1 MKNCNINNIFS
12 NEIVGAKVQIAGW
25 VRSKRCSSNMA
36 FFVINDGSTIKNL
49 QIVVDLKK
57 VKKDVVEKI
66 NVGCSVEVI
75 GIISK
80 STSSGQDLEMQLL
93 EVKLLGNAENYP
105 IQPKKHT
112 MEFLRD
118 NAYLRFRT
126 NTFNAVF
133 RVRNAISFAIHEFF
147 QERNFIYINTPIITA
162 NDCEGAGDMFTVTS
176 LCLNKNEK
184 NDSFFDKD
192 FFSKHVN
199 LTVSG
204 QLEAETAI
212 AGFRNVYTFGPTFRA
227 ENSNT
232 TRHLAEFWMVEPEM
246 AFFDLKKNIKF
257 AEKFLKTVIKKVM
270 SKSFDE
276 LTFLDERL
284 QKEKGEKLIEKLEF
298 IISNKFEIIDY
309 SKAFEILLNCEKNKS
324 GQFKYKIDKWGCDF
338 QSEHER
344 FLVEEYFKKPVII
357 KNYPEKIKSFYM
369 RLNDDNETVAAMD
382 VLFPGIGEIIGGS
395 QREERLNFLEKAI
408 EKRKMKKEYLE
419 WYLDTRRFGS
429 IIHSGFGLGLERLVQ
444 FITGIENIRDV
455 IPFPRYPKHCEF

>member
-118 NAYLRFRT
+118 NAHLRFRT

-147 QERNFIYINTPIITA
+147 QERNFIYINTPII
-162 NDCEGAGDMFTVTS
+162 
-176 LCLNKNEK
+176 CL
-184 NDSFFDKD
+184 
-192 FFSKHVN
+192 
-199 LTVSG
+199 
-204 QLEAETAI
+204 Q
-212 AGFRNVYTFGPTFRA
+212 
-227 ENSNT
+227 
-232 TRHLAEFWMVEPEM
+232 
-246 AFFDLKKNIKF
+246 
-257 AEKFLKTVIKKVM
+257 
-270 SKSFDE
+270 
-276 LTFLDERL
+276 
-284 QKEKGEKLIEKLEF
+284 
-298 IISNKFEIIDY
+298 
-309 SKAFEILLNCEKNKS
+309 
-324 GQFKYKIDKWGCDF
+324 
-338 QSEHER
+338 
-344 FLVEEYFKKPVII
+344 
-357 KNYPEKIKSFYM
+357 
-369 RLNDDNETVAAMD
+369 
-382 VLFPGIGEIIGGS
+382 
-395 QREERLNFLEKAI
+395 
-408 EKRKMKKEYLE
+408 
-419 WYLDTRRFGS
+419 
-429 IIHSGFGLGLERLVQ
+429 
-444 FITGIENIRDV
+444 
-455 IPFPRYPKHCEF
+455 

>member
-1 MKNCNINNIFS
+1 
-12 NEIVGAKVQIAGW
+12 
-25 VRSKRCSSNMA
+25 
-36 FFVINDGSTIKNL
+36 
-49 QIVVDLKK
+49 
-57 VKKDVVEKI
+57 
-66 NVGCSVEVI
+66 
-75 GIISK
+75 
-80 STSSGQDLEMQLL
+80 
-93 EVKLLGNAENYP
+93 
-105 IQPKKHT
+105 
-112 MEFLRD
+112 
-118 NAYLRFRT
+118 
-126 NTFNAVF
+126 
-133 RVRNAISFAIHEFF
+133 
-147 QERNFIYINTPIITA
+147 
-162 NDCEGAGDMFTVTS
+162 MFTVTS
-176 LCLNKNEK
+176 LCLNKTEK

-395 QREERLNFLEKAI
+395 QREERLDFLEKAI